1 MKINKLHTNYRCLYS
16 LDRLT
21 LNVIITLRM
30 LSESS
35 NYCLNGHNYSFETSS
50 FFTHLLVNNLHP
62 RLLSTQSCQ
71 VVVTDSTHL
80 ASLMAT
86 IAIG

>member
-1 MKINKLHTNYRCLYS
+1 MNPLIIASMATITHLKLRP
-16 LDRLT
+16 
-21 LNVIITLRM
+21 
-30 LSESS
+30 
-35 NYCLNGHNYSFETSS
+35 
-50 FFTHLLVNNLHP
+50 FFTHLPVNNLHP